1 MASKMIL
8 DHITTVL
15 NIVLICAPRPIQLAL
30 GSTLPDLRPFVRKTA
45 EAMHARHEH
54 FKAHLPSSWR
64 IGSQGGYF
72 AFVRH
77 PFNGRDAMQ
86 VCERMAAEGGIIALP
101 AQIFTPQAPLRDD
114 DSRRWIRFSVANVDD
129 ETLAQVCRRLSEIE
143 QRFGWELDQPR
154 E

>member
-129 ETLAQVCRRLSEIE
+129 ETLTQVCRRLSEIE